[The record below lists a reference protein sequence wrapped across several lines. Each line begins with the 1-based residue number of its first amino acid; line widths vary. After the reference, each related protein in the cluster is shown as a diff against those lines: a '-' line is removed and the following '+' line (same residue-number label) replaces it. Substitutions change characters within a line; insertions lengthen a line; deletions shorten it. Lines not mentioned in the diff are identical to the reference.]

1 MPIKKKVLNSKEKEA
16 GRVIKTAAVAKAD
29 KAWLEYTLLAP
40 EVRTAKQ
47 LADLWSQK
55 ETARTALKKF
65 LK

>member
-1 MPIKKKVLNSKEKEA
+1 MPIKKKILNVKDKEA
-16 GRVIKTAAVAKAD
+16 ERVVKVAALAKAD

-40 EVRTAKQ
+40 EIRTAKQ

-55 ETARTALKKF
+55 ETARSALKKF